1 VGTPGRS
8 ENRQRRASVGNINVW
23 SVTEPWVSADV
34 IAKPLGVTKDS
45 VYAWI
50 AKKDMPAHRFG
61 RLWRFKVPEVDE
73 WRREDADDT
82 AKPSRKEGR

>member
-1 VGTPGRS
+1 M
-8 ENRQRRASVGNINVW
+8 
-23 SVTEPWVSADV
+23 SADA
-34 IAKPLGVTKDS
+34 IAKPLDVTKDS

-50 AKKDMPAHRFG
+50 AKKYLPAHRFG

-82 AKPSRKEGR
+82 ATSSTKEAR